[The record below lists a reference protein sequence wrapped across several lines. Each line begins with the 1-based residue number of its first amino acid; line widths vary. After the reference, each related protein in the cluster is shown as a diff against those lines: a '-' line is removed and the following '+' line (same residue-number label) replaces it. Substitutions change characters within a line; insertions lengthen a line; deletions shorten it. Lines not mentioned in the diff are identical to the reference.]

1 MELLAAFKTD
11 LDAGDAKGKTALH
24 WASKE
29 GHLAVV
35 QFRVKV
41 GADTEAKNQDG
52 ETSLHTASFSGHL
65 AVVQTLVN
73 HGADVATETNY
84 GRTALGVARNEE
96 VKAALRER
104 EPL

>member
-1 MELLAAFKTD
+1 MRCVSRGAGLLPE
-11 LDAGDAKGKTALH
+11 GVTAT
-24 WASKE
+24 
-29 GHLAVV
+29 VV
-35 QFRVKV
+35 
-41 GADTEAKNQDG
+41 GG
-52 ETSLHTASFSGHL
+52 SGPV